1 MVDEF
6 FASLSCFFNLLFF
19 AGLGLIFWWTRRRVK
34 EMQRRLTTVESE
46 LARLRLTPPL
56 AHNPLMASVA
66 PVVDDTTT
74 AAPAPPIEGIDDTP
88 IPDQPPV
95 EENLR
100 IAAPAGEEIPAGE
113 EALDSQAAPVPW
125 TQNPLVAWFVRIHLM
140 VQVGMI
146 VLFFGVGF
154 LVKYAVD
161 QGWFPLELRLM
172 GAALL
177 GVALAAVG
185 WRVRTG
191 QRTYGLALIGGGIGI
206 VYLTTFGAYFFYGL
220 LPAVVAFTIFVTLAI
235 LYALMAIWND
245 APILAFLATVG
256 AFLAPFLAS
265 NGDGSHIILFS
276 YYAIVNV
283 GVLAIA
289 FYKQWPGLNLVSFLF
304 SLLAG
309 LSWAVTAY
317 QPAYFASVE
326 GFLFLFFGFYLTISL
341 WNAWRKTEQ
350 GGMLRQSE
358 VVLLFANPLATLG
371 LQSLLVAERGY
382 WLAYTAF
389 ALALLYALLAIGGRA
404 RIGDFVA
411 QVFTFFAGFFLL
423 IGVPLRFDAQ
433 VTAAFWAL
441 QGLGQLWLGVR
452 QRRTW
457 PQLWGTLIQVLAGGA
472 FLWQLIESLP
482 ADLPPFLNHLY
493 LSTLILSIA
502 AIASATIVHSNA
514 TQLHAKMRPV
524 AYALLLLGLFWWY
537 VGGIGQFAF
546 YADRSDRLAILLLFV
561 TLSGLIGEGYGSW
574 VQWRAPRY
582 TLWSVLPA
590 ATLMAFYLLA
600 WQMHPFAYGWYVWPV
615 VLATH
620 LLLLWRWPDARDLYH
635 AGWVWL
641 TVFLLTWWLVQ
652 QGQQAEVAAAWQ
664 GWALLGVPLVTL
676 VLIGVYGERMP
687 WPVTAQPY
695 SYVVPTAALI
705 VCFLLPATLW
715 VNFSNSGV
723 SAPLPFAPLLNPL
736 DLLLAAVIW
745 ALWQWS
751 RQWRHWLSTGQF
763 AVVDTISQWGIWL
776 LSFAVVNLALARGI
790 HHLNGVPF
798 TFTALYDSAIVQT
811 TYALVWGVL
820 ALTLMYIAHHRHW
833 RHVWLIGATLL
844 GITIIKLFL
853 VDLAQTGSLA
863 RIISFI
869 GVGLLT
875 ITVAYFWPAPPR
887 VGEEVTR

>member
-1 MVDEF
+1 MANDF
-6 FASLSCFFNLLFF
+6 FITISCLFNLLLVVGV
-19 AGLGLIFWWTRRRVK
+19 GLLLRWARRRVK
-34 EMQRRLTTVESE
+34 EVRARLTAVEAE
-46 LARLRLTPPL
+46 LAQLRPPTLATNLPLVQPIAAVNPALDLPMPPL
-56 AHNPLMASVA
+56 
-66 PVVDDTTT
+66 PVET
-74 AAPAPPIEGIDDTP
+74 AAEAGATELPPTSEEHVPVDEP
-88 IPDQPPV
+88 ILDQQPI
-95 EENLR
+95 R
-100 IAAPAGEEIPAGE
+100 RQAPA
-113 EALDSQAAPVPW
+113 PW

-140 VQVGMI
+140 VQVGLI

-161 QGWFPLELRLM
+161 QGWFPLELRLL

-177 GVALAAVG
+177 GVALATIG
-185 WRVRTG
+185 WRVRTN

-220 LPAVVAFTIFVTLAI
+220 LPAVVAFTLFVTLAI

-245 APILAFLATVG
+245 APVLAFLATVG

-265 NGDGSHIILFS
+265 DGEGSHLVLFS
-276 YYAIVNV
+276 YYAVVNV

-309 LSWAVTAY
+309 LSWAATAY

-326 GFLFLFFGFYLTISL
+326 GFLLLFFGFYLTISL
-341 WNAWRKTEQ
+341 WNAWRTTQQ
-350 GGMLRQSE
+350 GGILSQADTM
-358 VVLLFANPLATLG
+358 LLFANPLATLG

-389 ALALLYALLAIGGRA
+389 ALAALYALLAIGGRA
-404 RIGDFVA
+404 RFGEFVA

-423 IGVPLRFDAQ
+423 IGMPLRFDAQ
-433 VTAAFWAL
+433 VTAAFWAM

-493 LSTLILSIA
+493 LGTLILSIA
-502 AIASATIVHSNA
+502 AIASATIVHRNA
-514 TQLHAKMRPV
+514 GQLRAKIRIL

-537 VGGIGQFAF
+537 IGGIGQFAL
-546 YADRSDRLAILLLFV
+546 YAERTDRLAILLLFV

-582 TLWSVLPA
+582 TLWSILPA
-590 ATLMAFYLLA
+590 ATLMALYMFA

-615 VLATH
+615 VLASH
-620 LLLLWRWPDARDLYH
+620 LLLLWRWPEALDLYH

-641 TVFLLTWWLVQ
+641 TAFLLTWWLVQ
-652 QGQQAEVAAAWQ
+652 QGQRAELAPAWQ
-664 GWALLGVPLVTL
+664 AWALLGVPLVTL
-676 VLIGVYGERMP
+676 VLLGVYPQHMS
-687 WPVTAQPY
+687 WPLSDQPY
-695 SYVVPTAALI
+695 RYIVLTAAPIAL
-705 VCFLLPATLW
+705 FLLLATLW
-715 VNFSNSGV
+715 VNQTNSG
-723 SAPLPFAPLLNPL
+723 AGTPLPFVPLLNPL

-745 ALWQWS
+745 TLWQWS
-751 RQWRHWLSTGQF
+751 RQLRHWLSAAQF
-763 AVVDTISQWGIWL
+763 AVVDVVSQWGIWL
-776 LSFAVVNLALARGI
+776 LSFAVVNMALARAI
-790 HHLNGVPF
+790 HHLNNVPF
-798 TFTALYDSAIVQT
+798 TFTALYASAIVQT
-811 TYALVWGVL
+811 TYALVWSVL

-887 VGEEVTR
+887 VGQEVTR

>member
-1 MVDEF
+1 MVEF
-6 FASLSCFFNLLFF
+6 FASISCFFNLILI
-19 AGLGLIFWWTRRRVK
+19 GSVGLIFRWMRRRVK
-34 EMQRRLTTVESE
+34 EMGSRLTAVETE
-46 LARLRLTPPL
+46 LAHLRPPIPLANNPLVQPTAAVMTEEPTATTLTPPTISD
-56 AHNPLMASVA
+56 NASTTELPIVTA
-66 PVVDDTTT
+66 LPAVDEDDAVSDDAAAEEVPVSQT
-74 AAPAPPIEGIDDTP
+74 APA
-88 IPDQPPV
+88 
-95 EENLR
+95 
-100 IAAPAGEEIPAGE
+100 
-113 EALDSQAAPVPW
+113 PW

-140 VQVGMI
+140 VQIGMI

-161 QGWFPLELRLM
+161 QGWFPLELRLL

-177 GVALAAVG
+177 GVVLAAIG
-185 WRVRTG
+185 WRVRTS

-220 LPAVVAFTIFVTLAI
+220 LPALVAFTIFVTLAI
-235 LYALMAIWND
+235 LYALMAIGND

-265 NGDGSHIILFS
+265 DGDGSHLVLFS
-276 YYAIVNV
+276 YYAVVNV
-283 GVLAIA
+283 GVLTIA
-289 FYKQWPGLNLVSFLF
+289 LYKQWPGLNLVSFLF

-309 LSWAVTAY
+309 LTWAATAY

-326 GFLFLFFGFYLTISL
+326 GFLLLFFGFYLTISL
-341 WNAWRKTEQ
+341 WNAWRATQQ
-350 GGMLRQSE
+350 GGLLAQSD

-371 LQSLLVAERGY
+371 LQSLLVAERGD

-389 ALALLYALLAIGGRA
+389 ALATLYALLAIWGQVRF
-404 RIGDFVA
+404 GDFVT
-411 QVFTFFAGFFLL
+411 QVFVFFAGLFLL

-433 VTAAFWAL
+433 VTAAFWAM

-457 PQLWGTLIQVLAGGA
+457 PQLWGTLIQLFAGGA
-472 FLWQLIESLP
+472 FLVQLLESLP
-482 ADLPPFLNHLY
+482 ADLPPFVNHLY
-493 LSTLILSIA
+493 LSALLLSIA
-502 AIASATIVHSNA
+502 AIAGATIVRSNGSH
-514 TQLHAKMRPV
+514 LHAKIRPL

-546 YADRSDRLAILLLFV
+546 YAERTDRLAILLLFL

-574 VQWRAPRY
+574 AQWRAPRY

-590 ATLMAFYLLA
+590 AALMVFYLFL
-600 WQMHPFAYGWYVWPV
+600 WQTHPFADGRYVWPV
-615 VLATH
+615 ILAAH
-620 LLLLWRWPDARDLYH
+620 LLLLWRWRDQALALYH
-635 AGWVWL
+635 SGGVWIA
-641 TVFLLTWWLVQ
+641 VFLLTWWVVQ
-652 QGQQAEVAAAWQ
+652 QGQRAEVAPAW
-664 GWALLGVPLVTL
+664 GAWALLGLPLVAL
-676 VLIGVYGERMP
+676 VLIGVYPQRMP
-687 WPVTAQPY
+687 WPVTDQPA
-695 SYVVPTAALI
+695 SYAIVAAAPI
-705 VCFLLPATLW
+705 AFFLLLATLW
-715 VNFSNSGV
+715 VNFGNSGA
-723 SAPLPFAPLLNPL
+723 STPLPFVPLLNPL
-736 DLLLAAVIW
+736 DLLLAATLW

-751 RQWRHWLSTGQF
+751 RQLRHWLSANQF
-763 AVVDTISQWGIWL
+763 AVVDMVSQWGIWL
-776 LSFAVVNLALARGI
+776 LSFAVVNMALARAI
-790 HHLNGVPF
+790 HHLNNVPF
-798 TFTALYDSAIVQT
+798 TFTELYASAIVQT

-875 ITVAYFWPAPPR
+875 IIVAYFWPAPPR
-887 VGEEVTR
+887 PVTR